1 MNSLLKII
9 CFVLALFFF
18 AESYALD
25 TLNIQDAMRLAVTT
39 HPAVLGK
46 NNELLAA
53 TYSLEGAKW
62 QRYPALS
69 AQTASPTIS
78 RQGVITT
85 VTIDQP
91 LWTGG
96 RISSNINAA
105 TAKALA
111 VQYDLED
118 TQQTILTKVT
128 NAFCSMIKFQ
138 EKLSS
143 ATESVAEHQRLLEL
157 IERRANGEISPE
169 NEVTLARA
177 RLAQSKSDRLQ
188 YELSYKN
195 AKADLEQLTGVRID
209 SLTKPLAPTNL
220 MLDKNST
227 SSLIERAIN
236 YSPTLKRLEAQRVA
250 AEADKETKK
259 SILWPQLSARYSHN
273 WEAGGSDSYSV
284 PSDTAFL
291 ALTFQPGNGLSSL
304 STINQAE
311 ALISSAESNKE
322 SASKDISDRI
332 RLAINDLSSSGNE
345 VEVFEDLVV
354 SSTEVYESSLRQ
366 FTLGKKTWPEVLNAW
381 RENIQAKYSLTDS
394 RWKGFIA
401 GMQVKILIGDI
412 NALKL
417 NEMH

>member
-1 MNSLLKII
+1 MNLLLKTIY
-9 CFVLALFFF
+9 FVLAFLSLK
-18 AESYALD
+18 ESYALD

-53 TYSLEGAKW
+53 SYSLEGAKW

-85 VTIDQP
+85 MTIDQP

-105 TAKALA
+105 TARALA

-118 TQQTILTKVT
+118 TQQTILIKVT
-128 NAFCSMIKFQ
+128 NAFCNMIKFQ
-138 EKLSS
+138 EKLLS
-143 ATESVAEHQRLLEL
+143 ASESVVEHQRLLEL
-157 IERRANGEISPE
+157 IERRAMGEISPE

-177 RLAQSKSDRLQ
+177 RLAQSKSDQLQ

-195 AKADLEQLTGVRID
+195 AKADLEQLTGVKVE
-209 SLTKPLAPTNL
+209 SLIKPAPTNL

-227 SSLIERAIN
+227 PLLIERAIN
-236 YSPTLKRLEAQRVA
+236 YSPTLKKLEAQRVA

-273 WEAGGSDSYSV
+273 WEAGGSDTYSV

-311 ALISSAESNKE
+311 AMISSAESNRE
-322 SASKDISDRI
+322 NASKDISDRI

-345 VEVFEDLVV
+345 VEVFNDLVV
-354 SSTEVYESSLRQ
+354 SSAEVYESSLRQ

-394 RWKGFIA
+394 RWKGFTA
-401 GMQVKILIGDI
+401 GLQVKILMGDI
-412 NALKL
+412 TPPKL
-417 NEMH
+417 SEMH

>member
-1 MNSLLKII
+1 MNLLLKTIY
-9 CFVLALFFF
+9 FVLAFLSLK
-18 AESYALD
+18 ESYALD

-53 TYSLEGAKW
+53 SYSLEGAKW

-85 VTIDQP
+85 MTIDQP

-105 TAKALA
+105 TARALA

-118 TQQTILTKVT
+118 TQQTILIKVT
-128 NAFCSMIKFQ
+128 NAFCNMIKFQ
-138 EKLSS
+138 EKLLS
-143 ATESVAEHQRLLEL
+143 ASESVVEHQRLLEL
-157 IERRANGEISPE
+157 IERRAMGEISPE

-177 RLAQSKSDRLQ
+177 RLAQSKSDQLQ

-195 AKADLEQLTGVRID
+195 AKADLEQLTGVKVE
-209 SLTKPLAPTNL
+209 SLIKPAPTNL

-227 SSLIERAIN
+227 PLLIERAIN
-236 YSPTLKRLEAQRVA
+236 YSPTLKKLEAQRAA

-273 WEAGGSDSYSV
+273 WEAGGSDTYSV

-311 ALISSAESNKE
+311 AMISSAESNRE
-322 SASKDISDRI
+322 NASKDISDRI

-345 VEVFEDLVV
+345 VEVFNDLVV
-354 SSTEVYESSLRQ
+354 SSAEVYESSLRQ

-394 RWKGFIA
+394 RWKGFTA
-401 GMQVKILIGDI
+401 GLQVKILMGDI
-412 NALKL
+412 TPPKL
-417 NEMH
+417 SEMH

>member
-1 MNSLLKII
+1 MNLLLKTIY
-9 CFVLALFFF
+9 FVLAFLSLK
-18 AESYALD
+18 ESYALD

-53 TYSLEGAKW
+53 SYSLEGAKW

-85 VTIDQP
+85 MTIDQP

-105 TAKALA
+105 TARALA

-118 TQQTILTKVT
+118 TQQTILIKVT
-128 NAFCSMIKFQ
+128 NAFCNMIKFQ
-138 EKLSS
+138 EKLLS
-143 ATESVAEHQRLLEL
+143 ASESVVEHQRLLEL
-157 IERRANGEISPE
+157 IERRAMGEISPE

-177 RLAQSKSDRLQ
+177 RLAQSKSDQLQ

-195 AKADLEQLTGVRID
+195 AKADLEQLTGVKVE
-209 SLTKPLAPTNL
+209 SLIKRAPTNL

-227 SSLIERAIN
+227 PLLIERAIN
-236 YSPTLKRLEAQRVA
+236 YSPTLKKLEAQRVA

-273 WEAGGSDSYSV
+273 WEAGGSDTYSV

-311 ALISSAESNKE
+311 AMISSAESNRE
-322 SASKDISDRI
+322 NASKDISDRI

-345 VEVFEDLVV
+345 VEVFNDLVV
-354 SSTEVYESSLRQ
+354 SSAEVYESSLRQ

-394 RWKGFIA
+394 RWKGFTA
-401 GMQVKILIGDI
+401 GLQVKILMGDI
-412 NALKL
+412 TPPKL
-417 NEMH
+417 SEMH

>member
-1 MNSLLKII
+1 MNLLLKTIY
-9 CFVLALFFF
+9 FVLAFLSLK
-18 AESYALD
+18 ESYALD

-53 TYSLEGAKW
+53 SYSLEGAKW

-85 VTIDQP
+85 MTIDQP

-105 TAKALA
+105 TARALA

-118 TQQTILTKVT
+118 TQQIILIKVT
-128 NAFCSMIKFQ
+128 NAFCNMIKFQ
-138 EKLSS
+138 EKLLS
-143 ATESVAEHQRLLEL
+143 ASESVVEHQRLLEL
-157 IERRANGEISPE
+157 IERRAMGEISPE

-177 RLAQSKSDRLQ
+177 RLAQSKSDQLQ

-195 AKADLEQLTGVRID
+195 AKADLEQLTGVKVE
-209 SLTKPLAPTNL
+209 SLIKPAPTNL

-227 SSLIERAIN
+227 PLLIERAIN
-236 YSPTLKRLEAQRVA
+236 YSPTLKKLEAQRAA

-273 WEAGGSDSYSV
+273 WEAGGGGTYSV

-311 ALISSAESNKE
+311 AMISSAESNRE
-322 SASKDISDRI
+322 NASKDISDRI

-345 VEVFEDLVV
+345 VEVFNDLVV
-354 SSTEVYESSLRQ
+354 SSAEVYESSLRQ

-394 RWKGFIA
+394 RWKGFTA
-401 GMQVKILIGDI
+401 GLQVKILMGDI
-412 NALKL
+412 TPPKL
-417 NEMH
+417 SEMH

>member
-1 MNSLLKII
+1 MNLLLKTIY
-9 CFVLALFFF
+9 FVLAFLSLK
-18 AESYALD
+18 ESYALD

-53 TYSLEGAKW
+53 SYSLEGAKW

-85 VTIDQP
+85 MTIDQP

-105 TAKALA
+105 TARALA

-118 TQQTILTKVT
+118 TQQTILIKVT
-128 NAFCSMIKFQ
+128 NAFCNMIKFQ
-138 EKLSS
+138 EKLLS
-143 ATESVAEHQRLLEL
+143 ASESVVEHQRLLEL
-157 IERRANGEISPE
+157 IERRAMGEISPE

-177 RLAQSKSDRLQ
+177 RLAQSKSDQLQ

-195 AKADLEQLTGVRID
+195 AKADIEQLTGVKVE
-209 SLTKPLAPTNL
+209 SLIKPAPTNL

-227 SSLIERAIN
+227 PLLIERAIN
-236 YSPTLKRLEAQRVA
+236 YSPTLKKLEAQRAA

-273 WEAGGSDSYSV
+273 WEAGGSDTYSV

-311 ALISSAESNKE
+311 AMISSAESNRE
-322 SASKDISDRI
+322 NASKDISDRI

-345 VEVFEDLVV
+345 VEVFNDLVV
-354 SSTEVYESSLRQ
+354 SSAEVYESSLRQ

-381 RENIQAKYSLTDS
+381 RENIQAKHSLTDS
-394 RWKGFIA
+394 RWKGFTA
-401 GMQVKILIGDI
+401 GLQVKILMGDI
-412 NALKL
+412 TPPKL
-417 NEMH
+417 SEMH

>member
-1 MNSLLKII
+1 MNLLLKTIYL
-9 CFVLALFFF
+9 VLAFLSLK
-18 AESYALD
+18 ESYALD

-53 TYSLEGAKW
+53 SYSLEGAKW

-85 VTIDQP
+85 MTIDQP

-105 TAKALA
+105 TARALA

-118 TQQTILTKVT
+118 TQQTILIKVT
-128 NAFCSMIKFQ
+128 NAFCNMIKFQ
-138 EKLSS
+138 EKLLS
-143 ATESVAEHQRLLEL
+143 ASESVVEHQRLLEL
-157 IERRANGEISPE
+157 IERRAMGEISPE

-177 RLAQSKSDRLQ
+177 RLAQSKSDQLQ

-195 AKADLEQLTGVRID
+195 AKADLEQLTGVKVE
-209 SLTKPLAPTNL
+209 SLIKPAPTNL

-227 SSLIERAIN
+227 PLLIERAIN
-236 YSPTLKRLEAQRVA
+236 YSPTLKKLEAQRAA

-273 WEAGGSDSYSV
+273 WEAGGSGTYSV

-311 ALISSAESNKE
+311 AMISSAESNRE
-322 SASKDISDRI
+322 NALKDISDRI

-345 VEVFEDLVV
+345 VEVFNDLVV
-354 SSTEVYESSLRQ
+354 SSAEVYESSLRQ

-394 RWKGFIA
+394 RWKGFNA
-401 GMQVKILIGDI
+401 GLQVKILMGDI
-412 NALKL
+412 TPPKL
-417 NEMH
+417 SEMH

>member
-1 MNSLLKII
+1 MNLLLKTIYL
-9 CFVLALFFF
+9 VLAFLSLK
-18 AESYALD
+18 ESYALD

-53 TYSLEGAKW
+53 SYSLEGAKW

-85 VTIDQP
+85 MTIDQP

-105 TAKALA
+105 TARALA

-118 TQQTILTKVT
+118 TQQTILIKVT
-128 NAFCSMIKFQ
+128 NAFCNMIKFQ
-138 EKLSS
+138 EKLLS
-143 ATESVAEHQRLLEL
+143 ASESVVEHQRLLEL
-157 IERRANGEISPE
+157 IERRAMGEISPE

-177 RLAQSKSDRLQ
+177 RLAQSKSDQLQ

-195 AKADLEQLTGVRID
+195 AKADLEQLTGVKVE
-209 SLTKPLAPTNL
+209 SLIKPAPTNL

-227 SSLIERAIN
+227 PLLIERAIN
-236 YSPTLKRLEAQRVA
+236 YSPTLKKLEAQRVA

-273 WEAGGSDSYSV
+273 WEAGGSDTYSV

-311 ALISSAESNKE
+311 AMISSAESNRE
-322 SASKDISDRI
+322 NASKDISDRI

-345 VEVFEDLVV
+345 VEVFNDLVV
-354 SSTEVYESSLRQ
+354 SSAEVYESSLRQ

-394 RWKGFIA
+394 RWKGFTA
-401 GMQVKILIGDI
+401 GLQVKILMGDI
-412 NALKL
+412 TPPKL
-417 NEMH
+417 SEMH

>member
-1 MNSLLKII
+1 MTLLLKTIY
-9 CFVLALFFF
+9 FVLAFLSLK
-18 AESYALD
+18 ESYALD

-53 TYSLEGAKW
+53 SYSLEGAKW

-85 VTIDQP
+85 MTIDQP

-105 TAKALA
+105 TARALA

-118 TQQTILTKVT
+118 TQQTILIKVT
-128 NAFCSMIKFQ
+128 NAFCNMIKFQ
-138 EKLSS
+138 EKLLS
-143 ATESVAEHQRLLEL
+143 ASESVVEHQRLLEL
-157 IERRANGEISPE
+157 IERRAMGEISPE

-177 RLAQSKSDRLQ
+177 RLAQSKSDQLQ

-195 AKADLEQLTGVRID
+195 AKADLEQLTGVKVE
-209 SLTKPLAPTNL
+209 SLIKPAPTNL

-227 SSLIERAIN
+227 PLLIERAIN
-236 YSPTLKRLEAQRVA
+236 YSPTLKKLEAQRAA

-273 WEAGGSDSYSV
+273 WEAGGSDTYSV

-311 ALISSAESNKE
+311 AMISSAESNRE
-322 SASKDISDRI
+322 NASKDISDRI

-345 VEVFEDLVV
+345 VEVFNDLVV
-354 SSTEVYESSLRQ
+354 SSAEVYESSLRQ

-394 RWKGFIA
+394 RWKGFTA
-401 GMQVKILIGDI
+401 GLQVKILMGDI
-412 NALKL
+412 TPPKL
-417 NEMH
+417 SEMH

>member
-1 MNSLLKII
+1 MNLLLKTIY
-9 CFVLALFFF
+9 FVLAFLSLK
-18 AESYALD
+18 ESYALD

-53 TYSLEGAKW
+53 SYSLEGAKW

-85 VTIDQP
+85 MTIDQP

-105 TAKALA
+105 TARALA

-118 TQQTILTKVT
+118 TQQTILIKVT
-128 NAFCSMIKFQ
+128 NAFCNMIKFQ
-138 EKLSS
+138 EKLLS
-143 ATESVAEHQRLLEL
+143 ASESVVEHQRLLEL
-157 IERRANGEISPE
+157 IERRAMGEISPE

-177 RLAQSKSDRLQ
+177 RLAQSKSDQLQ

-195 AKADLEQLTGVRID
+195 AKADLEQLTGVKVE
-209 SLTKPLAPTNL
+209 SLIKPAPTNL

-227 SSLIERAIN
+227 PLLIERAIN
-236 YSPTLKRLEAQRVA
+236 YSPTLKKLEAQRVA

-273 WEAGGSDSYSV
+273 WEAGGSGTYSV

-311 ALISSAESNKE
+311 AMISSAESNRE
-322 SASKDISDRI
+322 NASKDISDRI

-345 VEVFEDLVV
+345 VEVFNDLVV
-354 SSTEVYESSLRQ
+354 SSAEVYESSLRQ

-394 RWKGFIA
+394 RWKGFTA
-401 GMQVKILIGDI
+401 GLQVKILMGDI
-412 NALKL
+412 TPPKL
-417 NEMH
+417 SEMH

>member
-1 MNSLLKII
+1 MNLLLKTIY
-9 CFVLALFFF
+9 FVLAFLSLK
-18 AESYALD
+18 ESYALD

-53 TYSLEGAKW
+53 SYSLEGAKW

-85 VTIDQP
+85 MTIDQP

-105 TAKALA
+105 TARALA

-118 TQQTILTKVT
+118 TQQTILIKVT
-128 NAFCSMIKFQ
+128 NAFCNMIKFQ
-138 EKLSS
+138 EKLLS
-143 ATESVAEHQRLLEL
+143 ASESVVEHQRLLEL
-157 IERRANGEISPE
+157 IERRAMGEISPE

-177 RLAQSKSDRLQ
+177 RLAQSKSDQLQ

-195 AKADLEQLTGVRID
+195 AKADLEQLTGVKVE
-209 SLTKPLAPTNL
+209 SLIKPAPTNL

-227 SSLIERAIN
+227 PLLIERAIN
-236 YSPTLKRLEAQRVA
+236 YSPTLKKLEAQRAA

-273 WEAGGSDSYSV
+273 WEAGGSDTYSV

-311 ALISSAESNKE
+311 AMISSAESNRE
-322 SASKDISDRI
+322 NASKDISDRI

-345 VEVFEDLVV
+345 IEVFNDLVV
-354 SSTEVYESSLRQ
+354 SSAEVYESSLRQ

-394 RWKGFIA
+394 RWKGFTA
-401 GMQVKILIGDI
+401 GLQVKILMGDI
-412 NALKL
+412 TPPKL
-417 NEMH
+417 SEMH

>member
-1 MNSLLKII
+1 MNLLLKTIY
-9 CFVLALFFF
+9 FVLAFLSLK
-18 AESYALD
+18 ESYALD

-53 TYSLEGAKW
+53 SYSLEGAKW

-85 VTIDQP
+85 MTIDQP

-105 TAKALA
+105 TARALA

-118 TQQTILTKVT
+118 TQQTILIKVT
-128 NAFCSMIKFQ
+128 NAFCNMIKFQ
-138 EKLSS
+138 EKLLS
-143 ATESVAEHQRLLEL
+143 ASESVVEHQRLLEL
-157 IERRANGEISPE
+157 IERRAMGEISPE

-177 RLAQSKSDRLQ
+177 RLAQSKSDQLQ

-195 AKADLEQLTGVRID
+195 AKADLEQLTGVKVE
-209 SLTKPLAPTNL
+209 SLIKPAPTNL

-227 SSLIERAIN
+227 PLLIERAIN
-236 YSPTLKRLEAQRVA
+236 YSPTLKKLEAQRAA

-273 WEAGGSDSYSV
+273 WEAGGSGTYSV

-311 ALISSAESNKE
+311 AMISSAESNRE
-322 SASKDISDRI
+322 NASKDISDRI

-345 VEVFEDLVV
+345 VEVFNDLVV
-354 SSTEVYESSLRQ
+354 SSAEVYESSLRQ

-394 RWKGFIA
+394 RWKGFNA
-401 GMQVKILIGDI
+401 GLQVKILMGDI
-412 NALKL
+412 TPPKL
-417 NEMH
+417 SEMH

>member
-1 MNSLLKII
+1 MNLLLKTIY
-9 CFVLALFFF
+9 FVLAFLSLK
-18 AESYALD
+18 ESYALD

-53 TYSLEGAKW
+53 SYSLEGAKW

-85 VTIDQP
+85 MTIDQP

-105 TAKALA
+105 TARALA
-111 VQYDLED
+111 AQYDLED
-118 TQQTILTKVT
+118 TQQTILIKVT
-128 NAFCSMIKFQ
+128 NAFCNMIKFQ
-138 EKLSS
+138 EKLLS
-143 ATESVAEHQRLLEL
+143 ASESVVEHQRLLEL
-157 IERRANGEISPE
+157 IERRAMGEISPE

-177 RLAQSKSDRLQ
+177 RLAQSKSDQLQ

-195 AKADLEQLTGVRID
+195 AKADLEQLTGVKVE
-209 SLTKPLAPTNL
+209 SLIKPAPTNL

-227 SSLIERAIN
+227 PLLIERAIN
-236 YSPTLKRLEAQRVA
+236 YSPTLKKLEAQRVA

-273 WEAGGSDSYSV
+273 WEAGGIDTYSV

-311 ALISSAESNKE
+311 AMISSAESNRE
-322 SASKDISDRI
+322 NASKDISDRI

-345 VEVFEDLVV
+345 VEVFNDLVV
-354 SSTEVYESSLRQ
+354 SSAEVYESSLRQ

-394 RWKGFIA
+394 RWKGFTA
-401 GMQVKILIGDI
+401 GLQVKILMGDI
-412 NALKL
+412 TPPKL
-417 NEMH
+417 SEMH

>member
-1 MNSLLKII
+1 MNLLLKTIY
-9 CFVLALFFF
+9 FVLAFLSLK
-18 AESYALD
+18 ESYALD

-53 TYSLEGAKW
+53 SYSLEGAKW

-69 AQTASPTIS
+69 AQTASPTLS

-85 VTIDQP
+85 MTIDQP

-105 TAKALA
+105 TARALA

-118 TQQTILTKVT
+118 TQQTILIKVT
-128 NAFCSMIKFQ
+128 NAFCNMIKFQ
-138 EKLSS
+138 EKLLS
-143 ATESVAEHQRLLEL
+143 ASESVVEHQRLLEL
-157 IERRANGEISPE
+157 IERRAMGEISPE

-177 RLAQSKSDRLQ
+177 RLAQSKSDQLQ

-195 AKADLEQLTGVRID
+195 AKADLEQLTGVKVE
-209 SLTKPLAPTNL
+209 SLIKPAPTNL

-227 SSLIERAIN
+227 PLLIERAIN
-236 YSPTLKRLEAQRVA
+236 YSPTLKKLEAQRVA

-273 WEAGGSDSYSV
+273 WEAGGSGTYSV

-311 ALISSAESNKE
+311 AMISSAESNRE
-322 SASKDISDRI
+322 NALKDISDRI

-345 VEVFEDLVV
+345 VEVFNDLVV
-354 SSTEVYESSLRQ
+354 SSAEVYESSLRQ

-394 RWKGFIA
+394 RWKGFNA
-401 GMQVKILIGDI
+401 GLQVKILMGDI
-412 NALKL
+412 TPPKL
-417 NEMH
+417 SEMH

>member
-1 MNSLLKII
+1 MNLLLKTIY
-9 CFVLALFFF
+9 FVLAFLSLK
-18 AESYALD
+18 ESYALD

-53 TYSLEGAKW
+53 SYSLEGAKW

-85 VTIDQP
+85 MTIDQP

-105 TAKALA
+105 TARALA

-118 TQQTILTKVT
+118 TQQTILIKVT
-128 NAFCSMIKFQ
+128 NAFCNMIKFQ
-138 EKLSS
+138 EKLLS
-143 ATESVAEHQRLLEL
+143 ASESVVEHQRLLEL
-157 IERRANGEISPE
+157 IERRAMGEISPE

-177 RLAQSKSDRLQ
+177 RSAQSKSDQLQ

-195 AKADLEQLTGVRID
+195 AKADLEQLTGVKVE
-209 SLTKPLAPTNL
+209 SLIKPAPTNL

-227 SSLIERAIN
+227 PLLIERAIN
-236 YSPTLKRLEAQRVA
+236 YSPTLKKLEAQRVA

-273 WEAGGSDSYSV
+273 WEAGGSDTYSV

-311 ALISSAESNKE
+311 AMISSAESNRE
-322 SASKDISDRI
+322 NASKDISDRI

-345 VEVFEDLVV
+345 VEVFNDLVV
-354 SSTEVYESSLRQ
+354 SSAEVYESSLRQ

-394 RWKGFIA
+394 RWKGFTA
-401 GMQVKILIGDI
+401 GLQVKILMGDI
-412 NALKL
+412 TPPKL
-417 NEMH
+417 SEMH

>member
-1 MNSLLKII
+1 MNLLLKTIYL
-9 CFVLALFFF
+9 VLAFLSLK
-18 AESYALD
+18 ESYALD

-53 TYSLEGAKW
+53 SYSLEGAKW

-85 VTIDQP
+85 MTIDQP

-105 TAKALA
+105 TARALA

-118 TQQTILTKVT
+118 TQQTILIKVT
-128 NAFCSMIKFQ
+128 NAFCNMIKFQ
-138 EKLSS
+138 EKLLS
-143 ATESVAEHQRLLEL
+143 ASESVVEHQRLLEL
-157 IERRANGEISPE
+157 IERRAMGEISPE

-177 RLAQSKSDRLQ
+177 RLAQSKSDQLQ

-195 AKADLEQLTGVRID
+195 AKADLEQLTGVKVE
-209 SLTKPLAPTNL
+209 SLIKPAPTNL

-227 SSLIERAIN
+227 PLLIERAIN
-236 YSPTLKRLEAQRVA
+236 YSPTLKKLEAQRAA

-273 WEAGGSDSYSV
+273 WEAGGSGTYSV

-311 ALISSAESNKE
+311 AMISSAESNRE
-322 SASKDISDRI
+322 NASKDISDRI

-345 VEVFEDLVV
+345 VEVFNDLVV
-354 SSTEVYESSLRQ
+354 SSAEVYESSLRQ

-394 RWKGFIA
+394 RWKGFNA
-401 GMQVKILIGDI
+401 GLQVKILMGDI
-412 NALKL
+412 TPPKL
-417 NEMH
+417 SEMH

>member
-1 MNSLLKII
+1 MNILLKTIY
-9 CFVLALFFF
+9 FVLAFLSLK
-18 AESYALD
+18 ESYALD

-53 TYSLEGAKW
+53 SYSLEGAKW

-85 VTIDQP
+85 MTIDQP

-105 TAKALA
+105 TARALA

-118 TQQTILTKVT
+118 TQQTILIKVT
-128 NAFCSMIKFQ
+128 NAFCNMIKFQ
-138 EKLSS
+138 EKLLS
-143 ATESVAEHQRLLEL
+143 ASESVVEHQRLLEL
-157 IERRANGEISPE
+157 IERRAMGEISPE

-177 RLAQSKSDRLQ
+177 RLAQSKSDQLQ

-195 AKADLEQLTGVRID
+195 AKADLEQLTGVKVE
-209 SLTKPLAPTNL
+209 SLIKPAPTNL

-227 SSLIERAIN
+227 PLLIERAIN
-236 YSPTLKRLEAQRVA
+236 YSPTLKKLEAQRVA

-273 WEAGGSDSYSV
+273 WEAGGSDTYSV

-311 ALISSAESNKE
+311 AMISSAESNRE
-322 SASKDISDRI
+322 NASKDISDRI

-345 VEVFEDLVV
+345 VEVFNDLVV
-354 SSTEVYESSLRQ
+354 SSAEVYESSLRQ

-394 RWKGFIA
+394 RWKGFTA
-401 GMQVKILIGDI
+401 GLQVKILMGDI
-412 NALKL
+412 TPPKL
-417 NEMH
+417 SEMH

>member
-1 MNSLLKII
+1 MNFFLRTIY
-9 CFVLALFFF
+9 FVVALFSVK
-18 AESYALD
+18 ESYALD
-25 TLNIQDAMRLAVTT
+25 ALNIQDAMRLAVTT
-39 HPAVLGK
+39 HPAVVGK
-46 NNELLAA
+46 NNELIAA
-53 TYSLEGAKW
+53 SYNLEGAKW

-69 AQTASPTIS
+69 AQTASPTLS

-85 VTIDQP
+85 MTIDQP

-105 TAKALA
+105 SARALA

-118 TQQTILTKVT
+118 TQQTILFKVT
-128 NAFCSMIKFQ
+128 NVFCNMIKFQ
-138 EKLSS
+138 EKLTS
-143 ATESVAEHQRLLEL
+143 ASESVVEHQRLLEL

-177 RLAQSKSDRLQ
+177 RLAQSKSDQLQ
-188 YELSYKN
+188 YQLSYKN
-195 AKADLEQLTGVRID
+195 AKADLEQLTGVKVE
-209 SLTKPLAPTNL
+209 SLIKPAPINL
-220 MLDKNST
+220 TLDTNST
-227 SSLIERAIN
+227 PMIIERAIN
-236 YSPTLKRLEAQRVA
+236 YSPALKKLEAQRVA

-273 WEAGGSDSYSV
+273 WEAGGSDTYSV

-311 ALISSAESNKE
+311 ALISSAESNRDN
-322 SASKDISDRI
+322 ASKDISDRI
-332 RLAINDLSSSGNE
+332 RLAVNDLSSSGNE

-354 SSTEVYESSLRQ
+354 SSAEVYESSLRQ

-401 GMQVKILIGDI
+401 GLQVKILIGDI

-417 NEMH
+417 SEIH

>member
-1 MNSLLKII
+1 MNFFLRTIY
-9 CFVLALFFF
+9 FVVALFSVK
-18 AESYALD
+18 ESYALD
-25 TLNIQDAMRLAVTT
+25 ALNIQDAMRLAVTT
-39 HPAVLGK
+39 HPAVVGK
-46 NNELLAA
+46 NNELIAA
-53 TYSLEGAKW
+53 SYNLEGAKW

-69 AQTASPTIS
+69 AQTASPTLNG
-78 RQGVITT
+78 QGVITT
-85 VTIDQP
+85 MTIDQP

-105 TAKALA
+105 SARALA

-118 TQQTILTKVT
+118 TQQTILFKVT
-128 NAFCSMIKFQ
+128 NAFCNMIKFQ
-138 EKLSS
+138 EKLTS
-143 ATESVAEHQRLLEL
+143 ASESVVEHQRLLEL

-177 RLAQSKSDRLQ
+177 RLAQSKSDQLQ
-188 YELSYKN
+188 YQLSYKN
-195 AKADLEQLTGVRID
+195 AKADLEQLTGVKVE
-209 SLTKPLAPTNL
+209 SLIKPAPINL
-220 MLDKNST
+220 TLDTNST
-227 SSLIERAIN
+227 PMIIERAIN
-236 YSPTLKRLEAQRVA
+236 YSPALKKLEAQRVA

-273 WEAGGSDSYSV
+273 WEAGGSDTYSV

-311 ALISSAESNKE
+311 ALISSAESNRDN
-322 SASKDISDRI
+322 ASKDISDRI
-332 RLAINDLSSSGNE
+332 RLAVNDLSSSGNE

-354 SSTEVYESSLRQ
+354 SSAEVYESSLRQ

-401 GMQVKILIGDI
+401 GLQVKILIGDI

-417 NEMH
+417 SEIH

>member
-1 MNSLLKII
+1 MNLLLKTIY
-9 CFVLALFFF
+9 FVLAFLSLK
-18 AESYALD
+18 ESYALD

-53 TYSLEGAKW
+53 SYSLEGAKW

-85 VTIDQP
+85 MTIDQP

-105 TAKALA
+105 TARALA

-118 TQQTILTKVT
+118 TQQIILITVT
-128 NAFCSMIKFQ
+128 NAFCNMIKFQ
-138 EKLSS
+138 EKLLS
-143 ATESVAEHQRLLEL
+143 ASESVVEHQRLLEL
-157 IERRANGEISPE
+157 IERRAMGEISPE

-177 RLAQSKSDRLQ
+177 RLAQSKSDQLQ

-195 AKADLEQLTGVRID
+195 AKADLEQLTGVKVE
-209 SLTKPLAPTNL
+209 SLIKPAPTNL

-227 SSLIERAIN
+227 PLLIERAIN
-236 YSPTLKRLEAQRVA
+236 YSPTLKKLEAQRVA

-273 WEAGGSDSYSV
+273 WEAGGSDTYSV

-311 ALISSAESNKE
+311 AMISSAESNRE
-322 SASKDISDRI
+322 NASKDISDRI

-345 VEVFEDLVV
+345 VEVFNDLVV
-354 SSTEVYESSLRQ
+354 SSAEVYESSLRQ

-394 RWKGFIA
+394 RWKGFTA
-401 GMQVKILIGDI
+401 GLQVKILMGDI
-412 NALKL
+412 SPPKL
-417 NEMH
+417 SEMH

>member
-1 MNSLLKII
+1 MNLLLKTIY
-9 CFVLALFFF
+9 FVLAFLSLK
-18 AESYALD
+18 ESYALD

-53 TYSLEGAKW
+53 SYSLEGAKW

-85 VTIDQP
+85 MTIDQP

-105 TAKALA
+105 TARALA

-118 TQQTILTKVT
+118 TQQTILIKVT
-128 NAFCSMIKFQ
+128 NAFCNMIKFQ
-138 EKLSS
+138 EKLLS
-143 ATESVAEHQRLLEL
+143 ASESVVEHQRLLEL
-157 IERRANGEISPE
+157 IERRAMGEISPE

-177 RLAQSKSDRLQ
+177 RLAQSKSDQLQ

-195 AKADLEQLTGVRID
+195 AKADLEQLTGVKVE
-209 SLTKPLAPTNL
+209 SLIKPAPTNL

-227 SSLIERAIN
+227 PLLIERAIN
-236 YSPTLKRLEAQRVA
+236 YSPTLKKLEAQRVA

-273 WEAGGSDSYSV
+273 WEAGGSDTYSV

-311 ALISSAESNKE
+311 AMISSAESNRE
-322 SASKDISDRI
+322 NASKDISDRI

-345 VEVFEDLVV
+345 IEVFNDLVV
-354 SSTEVYESSLRQ
+354 SSAEVYESSLRQ

-394 RWKGFIA
+394 RWKGFTA
-401 GMQVKILIGDI
+401 GLQVKILMGDI
-412 NALKL
+412 TPPKL
-417 NEMH
+417 SEMH

>member
-1 MNSLLKII
+1 MRHQRPEGY
-9 CFVLALFFF
+9 FVLAFLSLK
-18 AESYALD
+18 ESYALD

-53 TYSLEGAKW
+53 SYSLEGAKW

-85 VTIDQP
+85 MTIDQP

-105 TAKALA
+105 TARALA

-118 TQQTILTKVT
+118 TQQTILIKVT
-128 NAFCSMIKFQ
+128 NAFCNMIKFQ
-138 EKLSS
+138 EKLLS
-143 ATESVAEHQRLLEL
+143 ASESVVEHQRLLEL
-157 IERRANGEISPE
+157 IERRAMGEISPE

-177 RLAQSKSDRLQ
+177 RLAQSKSDQLQ

-195 AKADLEQLTGVRID
+195 AKADLEQLTGVKVE
-209 SLTKPLAPTNL
+209 SLIKPAPTNL

-227 SSLIERAIN
+227 PLLIERAIN
-236 YSPTLKRLEAQRVA
+236 YSPTLKKLEAQRVA

-273 WEAGGSDSYSV
+273 WEAGGSDTYSV

-311 ALISSAESNKE
+311 AMISSAESNRE
-322 SASKDISDRI
+322 NASKDISDRI

-345 VEVFEDLVV
+345 VEVFNDLVV
-354 SSTEVYESSLRQ
+354 SSAEVYESSLRQ

-394 RWKGFIA
+394 RWKGFTA
-401 GMQVKILIGDI
+401 GLQVKILMGDI
-412 NALKL
+412 TPPKL
-417 NEMH
+417 SEMH

>member
-1 MNSLLKII
+1 MNLLLKTIY
-9 CFVLALFFF
+9 FVLAFLSLK
-18 AESYALD
+18 ESYALD

-53 TYSLEGAKW
+53 SYSLEGAKW

-85 VTIDQP
+85 MTIDQP

-105 TAKALA
+105 TARALA

-118 TQQTILTKVT
+118 TQQTILIKVT
-128 NAFCSMIKFQ
+128 NAFCNMIKFQ
-138 EKLSS
+138 EKLLS
-143 ATESVAEHQRLLEL
+143 ASESVVEHQRLLEL
-157 IERRANGEISPE
+157 IERRAMGEISPE

-177 RLAQSKSDRLQ
+177 RLAQSKSDQLQ

-195 AKADLEQLTGVRID
+195 AKADLEQLTGVKVE
-209 SLTKPLAPTNL
+209 SLIKPAPTNL

-227 SSLIERAIN
+227 PLLIERAIN
-236 YSPTLKRLEAQRVA
+236 YSPTLKKLEAQRVA

-273 WEAGGSDSYSV
+273 WEAGGSDTYSV

-311 ALISSAESNKE
+311 AMISSAESNRE
-322 SASKDISDRI
+322 NASKDISDRI
-332 RLAINDLSSSGNE
+332 RFAINDLSSSGNE
-345 VEVFEDLVV
+345 VEVFNDLVV
-354 SSTEVYESSLRQ
+354 SSAEVYESSLRQ

-394 RWKGFIA
+394 RWKGFTA
-401 GMQVKILIGDI
+401 GLQVKILMGDI
-412 NALKL
+412 TPPKL
-417 NEMH
+417 SEMH

>member
-1 MNSLLKII
+1 MNLLLKTIYL
-9 CFVLALFFF
+9 VLAFLSLK
-18 AESYALD
+18 ESYALD

-53 TYSLEGAKW
+53 SYSLEGAKW

-85 VTIDQP
+85 MTIDQP

-105 TAKALA
+105 TARALA

-118 TQQTILTKVT
+118 TQQTILIKVT
-128 NAFCSMIKFQ
+128 NAFCNMIKFQ
-138 EKLSS
+138 EKLLS
-143 ATESVAEHQRLLEL
+143 ASESVVEHQRLLEL
-157 IERRANGEISPE
+157 IERRAMGEISPE

-177 RLAQSKSDRLQ
+177 RLAQSKSDQLQ

-195 AKADLEQLTGVRID
+195 AKADIEQLTGVKVE
-209 SLTKPLAPTNL
+209 SLIKPAPTNL

-227 SSLIERAIN
+227 PLLIERAIN
-236 YSPTLKRLEAQRVA
+236 YSPTLKKLEAQRAA

-273 WEAGGSDSYSV
+273 WEAGGSGTYSV

-311 ALISSAESNKE
+311 AMISSAESNRE
-322 SASKDISDRI
+322 NASKDISDRI

-345 VEVFEDLVV
+345 VEVFNDLVV
-354 SSTEVYESSLRQ
+354 SSAEVYESSLRQ

-394 RWKGFIA
+394 RWKGFTA
-401 GMQVKILIGDI
+401 GLQVKILMGDI
-412 NALKL
+412 TPPKL
-417 NEMH
+417 SEMH

>member
-1 MNSLLKII
+1 
-9 CFVLALFFF
+9 
-18 AESYALD
+18 
-25 TLNIQDAMRLAVTT
+25 MRLAVTT

-53 TYSLEGAKW
+53 SYSLEGAKW

-85 VTIDQP
+85 MTIDQP

-105 TAKALA
+105 TARALA

-118 TQQTILTKVT
+118 TQQTILIKVT
-128 NAFCSMIKFQ
+128 NAFCNMIKFQ
-138 EKLSS
+138 EKLLS
-143 ATESVAEHQRLLEL
+143 ASESVVEHQRLLEL
-157 IERRANGEISPE
+157 IERRAMGEISPE

-177 RLAQSKSDRLQ
+177 RLAQSKSDQLQ

-195 AKADLEQLTGVRID
+195 AKADLEQLTGVKVE
-209 SLTKPLAPTNL
+209 SLIKPAPTNL

-227 SSLIERAIN
+227 PLLIERAIN
-236 YSPTLKRLEAQRVA
+236 YSPTLKKLEAQRAA

-273 WEAGGSDSYSV
+273 WEAGGSDTYSV

-311 ALISSAESNKE
+311 AMISSAESNRE
-322 SASKDISDRI
+322 NASKDISDRI

-345 VEVFEDLVV
+345 VEVFNDLVV
-354 SSTEVYESSLRQ
+354 SSAEVYESSLRQ

-394 RWKGFIA
+394 RWKGFTA
-401 GMQVKILIGDI
+401 GLQVKILMGDI
-412 NALKL
+412 TPPKL
-417 NEMH
+417 SEMH

>member
-1 MNSLLKII
+1 MNLLLKTIY
-9 CFVLALFFF
+9 FVLAFLSLK
-18 AESYALD
+18 ESYALD

-53 TYSLEGAKW
+53 SYSLEGAKW

-85 VTIDQP
+85 MTIDQP

-105 TAKALA
+105 TARALA

-118 TQQTILTKVT
+118 TQQTILIKVT
-128 NAFCSMIKFQ
+128 NAFCNMIKFQ
-138 EKLSS
+138 EKLLS
-143 ATESVAEHQRLLEL
+143 ASESVVEHQRLLEL
-157 IERRANGEISPE
+157 IERRAMGEISPE

-177 RLAQSKSDRLQ
+177 RLAQSKSDQLQ

-195 AKADLEQLTGVRID
+195 AKADLEQLTGVKVE
-209 SLTKPLAPTNL
+209 SLIKPAPTNL

-227 SSLIERAIN
+227 PLLIERAIN
-236 YSPTLKRLEAQRVA
+236 YSPTLKKLEAQR

-273 WEAGGSDSYSV
+273 WEAGGSDTYSV

-311 ALISSAESNKE
+311 AMISSAESNRE
-322 SASKDISDRI
+322 NASKDISDRI

-345 VEVFEDLVV
+345 VEVFNDLVV
-354 SSTEVYESSLRQ
+354 SSAEVYESSLRQ

-394 RWKGFIA
+394 RWKGFTA
-401 GMQVKILIGDI
+401 GLQVKILMGDI
-412 NALKL
+412 TPPKL
-417 NEMH
+417 SEMH